1 MWSRPTRS
9 MTQVISFI
17 SKSPFFGF
25 FGILPDSLHSR
36 LFPSQFWIPD
46 SGFSIPD
53 SGFWIPDSGFWIPDS
68 GFWIFDLR
76 FWILDSGFS
85 ILDSGFEILD
95 FGFWILDSEFW
106 ILDSGLF
113 ELWLVDSRFWLF
125 RHVLLVVIKKYWTNF
140 FVFVSF
146 VCVCVCVCA
155 RACVCLR
162 GSSWTSFRATV
173 SIKLKAP
180 DSIEEWDRPSF
191 LPPRTWTSSTLQC
204 KAQR

>member
-1 MWSRPTRS
+1 VMCWKQMRAADAKAAKTSTNLGTKFQQTQQMWSRPTRS

-36 LFPSQFWIPD
+36 LFPSQFW
-46 SGFSIPD
+46 IPD

-95 FGFWILDSEFW
+95 FGFWILDSGFW
-106 ILDSGLF
+106 ILNSGF
-113 ELWLVDSRFWLF
+113 
-125 RHVLLVVIKKYWTNF
+125 
-140 FVFVSF
+140 
-146 VCVCVCVCA
+146 
-155 RACVCLR
+155 
-162 GSSWTSFRATV
+162 
-173 SIKLKAP
+173 
-180 DSIEEWDRPSF
+180 
-191 LPPRTWTSSTLQC
+191 
-204 KAQR
+204 